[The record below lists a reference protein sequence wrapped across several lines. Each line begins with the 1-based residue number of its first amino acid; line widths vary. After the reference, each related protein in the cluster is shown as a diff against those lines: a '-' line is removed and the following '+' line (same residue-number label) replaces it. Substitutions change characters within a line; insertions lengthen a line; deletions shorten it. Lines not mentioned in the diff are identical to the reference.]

1 MNWIDDNWRSA
12 GKLGLVSII
21 LPVYNREN
29 SIGDAVH
36 SVLAQTWPQIE
47 LIIVDDGST
56 DRTAEVLAGFPQVHV
71 IRQQNQG
78 VARARNAGLR
88 IAQGEYIAGQD
99 SDDVWQPE
107 FLSLVIDAMK
117 RHATPIGLTAREVR
131 LQGRMVTSRGTPID
145 RRYVDSAEPEIFLSA
160 KELRELTLTSG
171 MAPNPGVVF
180 HRSIIEAWP
189 DYMRTTDDIG
199 QHARILVCHSPKAV
213 FLTRPLWKVSPRGHD
228 LVSLTG
234 SNPKTDLGTRA
245 ARDLGLLVDELQHQ
259 LSASERH
266 AFARKRANWITDD
279 TAYQLSERGE
289 WLDCLKAYA
298 LAWRIDPNGQRF
310 LQLVRGLLRA
320 VRARLRSQ

>member
-1 MNWIDDNWRSA
+1 MNWIDDTWRAA
-12 GKLGLVSII
+12 GTPGLVSVI
-21 LPVYNREN
+21 LPVFNREN
-29 SIGDAVH
+29 TIADAVR
-36 SVLAQTWPQIE
+36 SVLAQTWPKVE
-47 LIIVDDGST
+47 IIVVDDGST
-56 DRTAEVLAGFPQVHV
+56 DRTAEVLSAFPAVNL

-78 VARARNAGLR
+78 VALARNAGLR
-88 IAQGEYIAGQD
+88 TAQGEYIAGLD
-99 SDDVWQPE
+99 SDDVWDTG
-107 FLSLVIDAMK
+107 FLSTVLGAMQ
-117 RHATPIGLTAREVR
+117 RHAAPVGLVAREVWNKDQR
-131 LQGRMVTSRGTPID
+131 IPGRGTPIE
-145 RRYVDSAEPEIFLSA
+145 RRYVNDIQQEVLIGAE
-160 KELRELTLTSG
+160 ELRSLALSSG
-171 MAPNPGVVF
+171 LVPNPGVVF